1 MLFPCQELPFPAQSA
16 MKIFALVDCNNFYA
30 SCERAF
36 NPALKDRPIVVLS
49 NNDGC
54 VVARSSEAKALGIPM
69 AVPYF
74 EHEKL
79 IKKHK
84 IAVFSSN
91 YQLYGDMSQRV
102 MDSLRLFCPD
112 MEVYSIDEAFLRLD
126 HMPQKNLSEYC
137 RMIRAKILQWTGI
150 PVSIGIGATKV
161 LSKVANH
168 VAKKQTNSG
177 AFDIRTPHTQQEIL
191 EKLEVEKIWGIAGRW
206 AERLSRMGIHK
217 ASELRDTHPHIIR
230 KQLSVVGERI
240 LRELR
245 GQSCIDL
252 EDVQPRKNI
261 MSSKSFGTLVTG
273 KRPLEEALSN
283 YAARACEKLRNQNSR
298 AQGVYVFVRTSEF
311 RETDRQYNN
320 GLTCTLPVPE
330 SDTRII
336 IAAAKFCLDKIYKP
350 GYRYKKTGI
359 MLLDL
364 IPDSVDQGHLF
375 VNPEHPK
382 RDRLMSLVDR
392 INYDQGPDTLF
403 FGAQGV
409 TREWKM
415 RCGLRSPRY
424 TTQWDELLTVA

>member
-1 MLFPCQELPFPAQSA
+1 

-30 SCERAF
+30 SCERVF
-36 NPALKDRPIVVLS
+36 NPALKGRPIVVLS

-54 VVARSSEAKALGIPM
+54 IVARSSEAKALNIPM

-126 HMPQKNLSEYC
+126 RLPHENLDAYCQK
-137 RMIRAKILQWTGI
+137 IRRKVMQWTGI
-150 PVSIGIGATKV
+150 LVSIGIGPSKV
-161 LSKVANH
+161 LAKAANH
-168 VAKKQTNSG
+168 VAKKRDG
-177 AFDIRTPHTQQEIL
+177 VFDIRNVQIQEEIL
-191 EKLEVEKIWGIAGRW
+191 KKLDVHKVWGIAGGW
-206 AERLSRMGIHK
+206 AERLGRMGIRK
-217 ASELRDTHPHIIR
+217 ASQLRDAHPHIIR

-252 EDVQPRKNI
+252 EDIQPRKNI
-261 MSSKSFGTLVTG
+261 MSSKSFGNLLTE

-298 AQGVYVFVRTSEF
+298 AQAVYVFVCTSEF
-311 RETDRQYNN
+311 RPDDQQYNN
-320 GLTCTLPVPE
+320 GMTCTLPVPT
-330 SDTRII
+330 SDTRIV
-336 IAAAKFCLDKIYKP
+336 IAVAKYCLNKIYKP
-350 GYRYKKTGI
+350 GYRYKKTGL

-364 IPDSVDQGHLF
+364 IPDSMEQGHLF
-375 VNPEHPK
+375 VKQNRGQ
-382 RDRLMSLVDR
+382 RDHLMSILDR
-392 INYDQGPDTLF
+392 INDRHGPNTLF
-403 FGAQGV
+403 FGAEGI

-424 TTQWDELLTVA
+424 TTQWDELLTVV